1 MHLIVVLFAFSYL
14 FLVFTANLE
23 TFHRIEKKLFMCN
36 QHLREYSH
44 GQERTGGTAQK
55 MKFSN
60 KDLATF
66 TGEILNGTRHFCAM
80 RR

>member
-1 MHLIVVLFAFSYL
+1 
-14 FLVFTANLE
+14 
-23 TFHRIEKKLFMCN
+23 MCN

-44 GQERTGGTAQK
+44 GQERTRGTAQK

-66 TGEILNGTRHFCAM
+66 TGEILNGNVIFVQWGDKKSDRGGVNIYV
-80 RR
+80 

>member
-1 MHLIVVLFAFSYL
+1 
-14 FLVFTANLE
+14 
-23 TFHRIEKKLFMCN
+23 MCN